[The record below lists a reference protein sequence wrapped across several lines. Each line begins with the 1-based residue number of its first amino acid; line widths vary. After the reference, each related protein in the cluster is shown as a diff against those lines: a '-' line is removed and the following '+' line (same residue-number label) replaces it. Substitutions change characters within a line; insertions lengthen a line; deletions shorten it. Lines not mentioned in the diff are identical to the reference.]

1 MHLAGNIRKVM
12 AERGLSQKELVNY
25 LHEQGETITQSS
37 VSKMLRGERGISV
50 KFLVKIS
57 RFLRVSPSWLL
68 GVTFYQIDDGDGM
81 EDLELLKW
89 LKNEVGIKST
99 GEGKYLLRPLLNPD
113 GSLNRGVLDAL
124 DILMRANRSTP
135 K

>member
-1 MHLAGNIRKVM
+1 M